1 MEKKDVYI
9 CRCEEITEGEVLKA
23 IERGARDIDGV
34 KRLTRAGMGLCQG
47 KTCSVLVRNIL
58 SRELK
63 IKKEELESFTTR
75 PPLRPIPSRAFL
87 RVEKEIMGDKQIKK
101 VHK

>member
-47 KTCSVLVRNIL
+47 KTCGRLVMGILLTYIIAMPFYLFFPVNEVL
-58 SRELK
+58 
-63 IKKEELESFTTR
+63 TTST
-75 PPLRPIPSRAFL
+75 LYAGYGYS
-87 RVEKEIMGDKQIKK
+87 GSG
-101 VHK
+101 

>member
-9 CRCEEITEGEVLKA
+9 CRREEITEEEVLKA

-63 IKKEELESFTTR
+63 KKKRGPGIIYSEAASKADTFKSVFE
-75 PPLRPIPSRAFL
+75 
-87 RVEKEIMGDKQIKK
+87 G
-101 VHK
+101 